1 MKKILLLSLLLS
13 LGLIGFSQNRRAT
26 VSKSLQNQV
35 SQKVQLGNDVSTGNA
50 VNSPATVKLNH
61 KSVKSINED
70 EIMQTKYDLQSN
82 GSTPYGRFFIYDDGT
97 RGAVTTMGFNTS
109 NWPDRGTGYNYFDG
123 TSWGSE
129 PQARIETVRTGW
141 PQYSALGPN
150 GEYVIA
156 HAATGGL
163 ITSTRTTKGTGA
175 WTAGTLAAPTTPS
188 GLSLSWPRMIT
199 SGTDHNTIHVIAIT
213 NPSTI
218 LYQGLNGAL
227 AYSRSTDGGAT
238 WDKHN
243 VVLDGM
249 GSADYWGY
257 GADVYSWIAPQGDNL
272 AFIVSSPMQD
282 LFVMKSADGGD
293 TWEKTIIWEHPYPHW
308 NGTTAVDTIYCPD
321 GSAHGVFDN
330 NGVLHVA
337 FGIFRVLNGTTA
349 GSYSFFRGYDG
360 IGYWNENLPTWTG
373 GTVAEQ
379 CNCLNPET
387 LDQQGSLVGYCQ
399 DLNGNGE
406 LDIVGVSNYQ
416 VGMSSHPQLI
426 CDANNNL
433 YLLYSGVIEGLD
445 NGSLNYRHIWG
456 RGSSDGGQTW
466 GDFID
471 FTGDLLH
478 QYDECVFPV
487 IASKI
492 VDNNYIHLIYQADT
506 DPGMFLSSSG
516 DQPSASDN
524 FIRDLEISLDE
535 FGLIPNPGHTV
546 DGTVTYPKTPPVP
559 LSDIEISLKD
569 NGGNI
574 LQTYT
579 TDGTGHFNFFDIPD
593 GDYTLAPSTTKAWG
607 GVTAG
612 DVLLYK
618 KHIAG
623 INTLT
628 GIFLA
633 SGDVNASG
641 SLTAGDVLLI
651 KKRIAGIISSFSV
664 GDWIFNNVPVT
675 VSGGDVTQDFNGL
688 IYGDAN
694 ASYNPVVKGNNNAP
708 KSTTTGEALTIGNV
722 STTDL
727 GAITVPVHASAIN
740 NLGSFQF
747 SISYDASKLAYV
759 SDANW
764 YMGIT
769 GVTINSANPGKVS
782 FVWAADAPV
791 TLSDNT
797 LVELNF
803 NVISEGAS
811 AIAWIDNPTSRE
823 FGNYDGNVFVPAY
836 TDGNVD
842 VVTGINDLSN
852 TAMVVSPNP
861 NNGNF
866 TLDLS
871 SVKSQVSNVKIMNM
885 VGGVVYQQKVAQNA
899 TFNQNINLNNLSDG
913 VYTILIQTNNGDI
926 VKKMVIKK

>member
-1 MKKILLLSLLLS
+1 MKKILLLSLILCV
-13 LGLIGFSQNRRAT
+13 GLFGFSQNRRAT
-26 VSKSLQNQV
+26 VPKSLQNQV
-35 SQKVQLGNDVSTGNA
+35 SQRVQLGNDVSNDNA
-50 VNSPATVKLNH
+50 VNLPATVKLNH

-70 EIMQTKYDLQSN
+70 EIILTKYDLQSN

-97 RGAVTTMGFNTS
+97 RGAVTTMGFNPS

-249 GSADYWGY
+249 GSADYWGF
-257 GADVYSWIAPQGDNL
+257 GSDTYSWIAPQGDNL
-272 AFIVSSPMQD
+272 AFIVSSPMED
-282 LFVMKSADGGD
+282 FFVMKSTDGGD

-308 NGTTAVDTIYCPD
+308 NGATAVDTFYCPD

-330 NGVLHVA
+330 NGVLHIA
-337 FGIFRVLNGTTA
+337 FGIFRAINSSTA
-349 GSYSFFRGYDG
+349 GSYNFFRGYDG

-373 GTVAEQ
+373 GTVTEQ
-379 CNCLNPET
+379 SNCLKPET

-406 LDIVGVSNYQ
+406 LDVVGVSNYQ
-416 VGMSSHPQLI
+416 VGMSSHPQLV

-433 YLLYSGVIEGLD
+433 YLLYSGIKEGSD
-445 NGSLNYRHIWG
+445 NGTLNYRHIWG
-456 RGSSDGGQTW
+456 RGSSDGGQSW
-466 GDFID
+466 GNFID
-471 FTGDLLH
+471 FTGDILH
-478 QYDECVFPV
+478 AYDECVFPV

-492 VDNNYIHLIYQADT
+492 VNNNYIHLIYQADT

-524 FIRDLEISLDE
+524 FTRDLEISLNE
-535 FGLIPNPGHTV
+535 FGLISGHTV

-559 LSDIEISLKD
+559 LSDIMIGLAD
-569 NGGNI
+569 NGGAVFGSVP
-574 LQTYT
+574 
-579 TDGTGHFNFFDIPD
+579 TDATGHFSFHNVPD
-593 GDYTLAPSTTKAWG
+593 GDYTFAPSTTKAWG

-664 GDWIFNNVPVT
+664 GDWIFNNVPFT
-675 VSGGDVTQDFNGL
+675 VNGNNVTQDFNGL

-708 KSTTTGEALTIGNV
+708 KSTTTGQTFTIG
-722 STTDL
+722 STISTGL
-727 GAITVPVHASAIN
+727 GSITVPVHATAVN
-740 NLGSFQF
+740 NLGAFQF
-747 SISYDASKLAYV
+747 SISYDASKLTYV
-759 SDANW
+759 QDNNWFVGIDA
-764 YMGIT
+764 
-769 GVTINSANPGKVS
+769 VTINSANPGKIS
-782 FVWAADAPV
+782 FVWAADSPI
-791 TLSDNT
+791 TIPDNT
-797 LVELNF
+797 LVELKF
-803 NVISEGAS
+803 NAIVYGSS
-811 AIAWIDNPTSRE
+811 TIAWTDDPTPRE
-823 FGNYDGNVFVPAY
+823 FSDWNGNIFEPTYNNGIIDTP
-836 TDGNVD
+836 
-842 VVTGINDLSN
+842 TGINDLSN
-852 TAMVVSPNP
+852 TAIVVSPNP
-861 NNGNF
+861 NNGIF

-871 SVKSQVSNVKIMNM
+871 SVKSQVSNVKVMNM
-885 VGGVVYQQKVAQNA
+885 VGSVVYQQKVAQNA
-899 TFNQNINLNNLSDG
+899 TFNQDINLSNLSDG
-913 VYTILIQTNNGDI
+913 VYTIRIQTNNGDI
-926 VKKMVIKK
+926 VKKMVVKK